1 MFASIATRDSNGH
14 SRLHF
19 GEKPY
24 ACSECDYAQ
33 KGDLENHAK
42 LYAGEKPFRCGECNK
57 TFKSSFFNVEKHLKR
72 VHSEVN
78 DYVNNVEND
87 GAGQP
92 TGEKPYR
99 CSMCDK
105 RFGLISSL
113 ETHGREKSFP
123 CTDRLESH
131 SSQPYGFSHMCTL
144 QTTIQV
150 PFL

>member
-1 MFASIATRDSNGH
+1 MHKKEISRITQSCMQARNHSDVASVTRHSN
-14 SRLHF
+14 RV
-19 GEKPY
+19 
-24 ACSECDYAQ
+24 
-33 KGDLENHAK
+33 
-42 LYAGEKPFRCGECNK
+42 
-57 TFKSSFFNVEKHLKR
+57 FFNFEKHLKR

-131 SSQPYGFSHMCTL
+131 SSQPYGFSHMCLHGFTPAWIL
-144 QTTIQV
+144 KCFDRV
-150 PFL
+150 SSFVYAV